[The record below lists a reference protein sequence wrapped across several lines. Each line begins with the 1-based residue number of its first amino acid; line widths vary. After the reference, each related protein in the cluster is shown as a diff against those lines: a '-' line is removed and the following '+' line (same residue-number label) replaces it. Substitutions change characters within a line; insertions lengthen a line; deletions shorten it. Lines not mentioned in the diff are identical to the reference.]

1 MSYITHPEIDLDEEI
16 CKFKPFFFMINLLTS
31 EKAMFCH
38 ILLTVLF
45 SEKTLGDLQEKLDS

>member
-1 MSYITHPEIDLDEEI
+1 MSYITNPKIDLDEEI

-38 ILLTVLF
+38 ILLMFLF
-45 SEKTLGDLQEKLDS
+45 FRKDLG